1 MTYTRSGD
9 PKLIREE
16 AIEPLPPSIGFDLD
30 LCRFHV
36 FRPPV
41 QLPEGA
47 DTSAP
52 IPRRTDSQDPS
63 TRGTLRPSGSPDP
76 GGGEP
81 AQTRTQANTTQMT
94 AVSKSSTKRFAKT
107 PVDAPQVAVMDTTLR
122 DGEQTPNVSYTPAE
136 KLQLARMLLVEL
148 EVDRIEIASTR
159 VSAGELESA
168 TAITKWARKTRLIQR
183 VEMLGY
189 SDGKKSV
196 DWICGAG
203 GKVINLLTKGSERH
217 CIEQLGMTPAEH
229 RERISTTIRYARKK
243 RLTVNVYLED
253 WSSGVRDSFDY
264 VFAMVQQLRELR
276 VARIYLADTLGAFS
290 PADATRFVGLMTATW
305 PAVDFEYHGHND
317 YGLATANC
325 LAAIQAGARGVHTS
339 VNGMGERAG
348 NTSLAEVVAAIHDH
362 SDARTSVREE
372 RLTALSSLVETFS
385 GKEVSANT
393 PIVGRDVY
401 TQTAGIHA
409 DGDAKGDLYA
419 TRLAPKRF
427 GGARRYALGK
437 LSGKASLDHNL
448 TEMGIDLSDADRD
461 LVLERIVEL
470 GDRKHIVTPDDLP
483 YLIADVLK
491 TPDDQRV
498 KIDSYHVNVA
508 SSEPPQAEVA
518 LAYKGI
524 VEKAEASGDGGYDA
538 FMNALKKAAKAL
550 AIEVPIL
557 ADYRVRIPPGG
568 RTGALVETTITWLPE
583 EATASGRRKA
593 GETFSTLGVDSD
605 QLAAAIIATEK
616 MLNAV
621 VTRSNGSRPKRTTRE
636 RRRASSGPSRSSG

>member
-1 MTYTRSGD
+1 
-9 PKLIREE
+9 
-16 AIEPLPPSIGFDLD
+16 
-30 LCRFHV
+30 
-36 FRPPV
+36 
-41 QLPEGA
+41 
-47 DTSAP
+47 
-52 IPRRTDSQDPS
+52 
-63 TRGTLRPSGSPDP
+63 
-76 GGGEP
+76 
-81 AQTRTQANTTQMT
+81 
-94 AVSKSSTKRFAKT
+94 
-107 PVDAPQVAVMDTTLR
+107 MDTTLR

-136 KLQLARMLLVEL
+136 KLQLARMLLLDV

-159 VSAGELESA
+159 VSAGELEA
-168 TAITKWARKTRLIQR
+168 AQKITKWARKARLIQR

-203 GKVINLLTKGSERH
+203 GKVMNLLTKGSERH
-217 CIEQLGMTPAEH
+217 CVEQLGMTPEQH
-229 RERISTTIRYARKK
+229 RERISTTVRYARKK

-264 VFAMVQQLRELR
+264 VFAMVQELRELR
-276 VARIYLADTLGAFS
+276 VARVFLADTLGTFS
-290 PADATRFVGLMTATW
+290 PEDVTRFVGLMTATW
-305 PAVDFEYHGHND
+305 PAVDFEYHSHND

-325 LAAIQAGARGVHTS
+325 LAAIRSGARGVHTS

-348 NTSLAEVVAAIHDH
+348 NTSLAEIVAAIHDH
-362 SDARTSVREE
+362 TDVRTAVVEE
-372 RLTALSSLVETFS
+372 RLSALANLVETFS

-448 TEMGIDLSDADRD
+448 ADLGIDLPESDRD
-461 LVLERIVEL
+461 LVLERIVDL
-470 GDRKHIVTPDDLP
+470 GDRKHIVTPEDLP

-491 TPDDQRV
+491 TPDDQLV
-498 KIDSYHVNVA
+498 KIDRYRVDVA
-508 SSEPPQAEVA
+508 SGEPPKAEVA
-518 LAYKGI
+518 LAYRGV
-524 VEKAEASGDGGYDA
+524 VEKAEATGGGGYDA

-550 AIEVPIL
+550 SIDVPVL

-568 RTGALVETTITWLPE
+568 RTGALVETTITWSIQ
-583 EATASGRRKA
+583 ATSSSGRRKT
-593 GETFSTLGVDSD
+593 EDTFSTLGVDSD

-621 VTRSNGSRPKRTTRE
+621 ATRRIDPKSKRPERE
-636 RRRASSGPSRSSG
+636 RRKPPASKRSDR

>member
-1 MTYTRSGD
+1 M
-9 PKLIREE
+9 
-16 AIEPLPPSIGFDLD
+16 
-30 LCRFHV
+30 
-36 FRPPV
+36 
-41 QLPEGA
+41 LPEGA

-52 IPRRTDSQDPS
+52 AARRPQRSRQH
-63 TRGTLRPSGSPDP
+63 
-76 GGGEP
+76 
-81 AQTRTQANTTQMT
+81 QTQALVRAPDLRGVLSGAPEASAPLGSHWPSAQAKIKMT
-94 AVSKSSTKRFAKT
+94 AVSKSTRSPAKT
-107 PVDAPQVAVMDTTLR
+107 PAKAPTKPATKRSTTTFVDPPHIAVMDTTLR

-136 KLQLARMLLVEL
+136 KLQLARMLLVDI

-159 VSAGELESA
+159 VSSGELESA
-168 TAITKWARKTRLIQR
+168 QKITKWARKARLIQR
-183 VEMLGY
+183 IEMLGY
-189 SDGKKSV
+189 CDGNKSV

-203 GKVINLLTKGSERH
+203 GKVMNLLTKGSERH
-217 CIEQLGMTPAEH
+217 CVEQLGLTPEEH
-229 RERISTTIRYARKK
+229 RERISSTIRYARKK

-264 VFAMVQQLRELR
+264 VFAMVQELRELR
-276 VARIYLADTLGAFS
+276 VARIFLADTLGIFA
-290 PADATRFVGLMTATW
+290 PVDVTRFVGLMTATW

-325 LAAIQAGARGVHTS
+325 LAAINAGARGVHTS

-362 SDARTSVREE
+362 SEAQTGIIED

-385 GKEVSANT
+385 GKEVSANA

-419 TRLAPKRF
+419 TRLAPNRF

-448 TEMGIDLSDADRD
+448 ADLGIDLPNADRD

-470 GDRKHIVTPDDLP
+470 GDRKHIVTPEDLP

-491 TPDDQRV
+491 TPNDQLV
-498 KIDSYHVNVA
+498 KIDSYRVDVA
-508 SSEPPQAEVA
+508 SGEPPKAQVA

-538 FMNALKKAAKAL
+538 FMNALKKAASAL
-550 AIEVPIL
+550 SIDVPIL

-568 RTGALVETTITWLPE
+568 RTGALVEATVTWLVEKSSAP
-583 EATASGRRKA
+583 GRRKA
-593 GETFSTLGVDSD
+593 GNTFSTLGVDSD

-621 VTRSNGSRPKRTTRE
+621 VTSRNGNKSKTFSRE
-636 RRRASSGPSRSSG
+636 RRKPSGGGSKRSSG

>member
-1 MTYTRSGD
+1 
-9 PKLIREE
+9 
-16 AIEPLPPSIGFDLD
+16 
-30 LCRFHV
+30 
-36 FRPPV
+36 
-41 QLPEGA
+41 
-47 DTSAP
+47 
-52 IPRRTDSQDPS
+52 
-63 TRGTLRPSGSPDP
+63 
-76 GGGEP
+76 
-81 AQTRTQANTTQMT
+81 MT
-94 AVSKSSTKRFAKT
+94 AVSKSNPKRSAKS

-136 KLQLARMLLVEL
+136 KLQLARMLLVDL

-159 VSAGELESA
+159 VSTGEFESA
-168 TAITKWARKTRLIQR
+168 TAITKWARKARLIQR

-196 DWICGAG
+196 DWICAAG

-217 CIEQLGMTPAEH
+217 CIEQLGMTPAAH
-229 RERISTTIRYARKK
+229 RERISTTIRYARQK

-276 VARIYLADTLGAFS
+276 VARIFLADTLGTFS
-290 PADATRFVGLMTATW
+290 PADVTRFLGLMTATW

-362 SDARTSVREE
+362 SDTRTGVREE
-372 RLTALSSLVETFS
+372 RLTALSNLVETFS

-427 GGARRYALGK
+427 GGARSYALGK

-448 TEMGIDLSDADRD
+448 AELGIDLPDTDRD
-461 LVLERIVEL
+461 LVLQRIVEL

-498 KIDSYHVNVA
+498 KIDSYRVDVA
-508 SSEPPQAEVA
+508 SGEPPRAQVA

-524 VEKAEASGDGGYDA
+524 IEKAEASGGGGYDA

-583 EATASGRRKA
+583 GATVSGRRRA

-621 VTRSNGSRPKRTTRE
+621 VTRRNGRGPKRSTRD
-636 RRRASSGPSRSSG
+636 RRRAATGSSRPGG